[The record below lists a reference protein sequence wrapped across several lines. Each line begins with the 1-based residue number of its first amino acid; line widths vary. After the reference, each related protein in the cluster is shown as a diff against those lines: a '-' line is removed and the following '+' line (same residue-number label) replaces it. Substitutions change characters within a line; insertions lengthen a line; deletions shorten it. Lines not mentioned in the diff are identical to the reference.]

1 MKISETGRSMVEML
15 GVLAIIG
22 VITVGAMIGYRY
34 AMERIMTNSIITGV
48 RARAIVIGQ
57 QRVLGHPLNLSEF
70 HPDTEKDLIYG
81 HFEVKAFNNYVYDG
95 EERQALEV
103 YNIPKRVCEKIQD
116 TEFPDDHITLVNKK
130 EVGDTP
136 QPCIPDG
143 PTENTGNIH
152 NAGDYFTAEY
162 HNTVTFVFMDLEDVE
177 CESSEQCAFCHSCI
191 DGFCTPDEN
200 GAHCGGPSGGCCMG
214 GRCLPLESPACRC
227 ITTYG
232 DDPLGRAYACC
243 LEGYTEGTK
252 EWTCCLNPNDLV
264 CQPPVDKCAG
274 VTCDDCMRCDS
285 DTGTCVLDAT
295 QNGQACGSNGCSVCE
310 NGSCLNKMT
319 QIKKCDGTEENCCPL
334 TAICTDETDCPIE
347 CTETPGICQK
357 CNTTTG
363 RLVPDKEGES
373 CGTCGTC
380 TNGECQDSSIGN
392 YYDPSETPS
401 TKKCC
406 AANSVPIGGWGDVK
420 YPGSDNQWSI
430 ETTFCCPAGTKSW
443 AANESKL
450 NRCCAGDAVTK
461 TGTSRSYCCPTGSK
475 YVAKNGDCCS
485 YDPLSTGSYLNPSDG
500 SDVCCPENS
509 VIEQVASSSSTKDY
523 CCPAGTKSWAKNE
536 EGAARCCAQKNVRGY
551 CCPEGTEYAI
561 QGTCCDS
568 NTMGVL
574 YDPAQNPS
582 PEMCCP
588 TGSVKINARGTGTS
602 HNSSETGL
610 IDFCCPAGTTRWA
623 PNEEG
628 AARCCNGTVLN
639 GKCYE
644 PGEDLCADITCG
656 DCEVCQEGK
665 CVSNGDSCC
674 GVSCGACKECQ
685 NGQCVDAGTTVITK
699 CDGTTETCCS
709 WNGTHTCKDEDCS
722 SSKCTNNDVWD
733 TSEEAKNYYF
743 GSRLA
748 SPVAGQCCPNDNWN
762 GQECCAG
769 SDNYWTQKETEG
781 CCESYGGIVC
791 PNGRCITTGCC
802 DDALPKDP
810 EAYHNCYKCNEETH
824 KWYLPENMRWC
835 PKSKTCTVDCCT
847 YGFSNCCRDATHMDH
862 CWGPTWKYTCEAH
875 RLKSISGNTSNCLTS
890 NDYSTYKFKDQ
901 WGKASCIAHKVTY
914 QGRYD
919 RTGSIGDLC
928 ENTFTY
934 EPSAT
939 FSVVNGDGSQDVP
952 AKPSGKPAKYYETI
966 EL

>member
-1 MKISETGRSMVEML
+1 MKFLSKAKSYFYAQRARRNARAESGRSMVEML

-48 RARAIVIGQ
+48 RARAVVIGQ

-81 HFEVKAFNNYVYDG
+81 HFEVRVFEDYYEDG
-95 EERQALEV
+95 SGYQALEV
-103 YNIPKRVCEKIQD
+103 RNIPKRVCEKIQD
-116 TEFPDDHITLVNKK
+116 TEFPDDHITLVNGD

-136 QPCIPDG
+136 LSCIPDG

-152 NAGDYFTAEY
+152 DAGDYFTAEY

-177 CESSEQCAFCHSCI
+177 CDRNEQCAPCHSCI
-191 DGFCTPDEN
+191 DGFCTADEN
-200 GAHCGGPSGGCCMG
+200 GARCGGPSGGCCMG
-214 GRCLPLESPACRC
+214 GRCLLPGSKECRC
-227 ITTYG
+227 IASY
-232 DDPLGRAYACC
+232 DDPTSKAYACC
-243 LEGYTEGTK
+243 LEGYTEETQA
-252 EWTCCLNPNDLV
+252 WTCCLNPDDPV
-264 CQPPVDKCAG
+264 CQEPADRCAAN
-274 VTCDDCMRCDS
+274 TCGDCMRCDS
-285 DTGTCVLDAT
+285 DSGTCVLDAT
-295 QNGQACGSNGCSVCE
+295 QNGQTCGSNGCSVCE

-319 QIKKCDGTEENCCPL
+319 QIKKCDGTQENCCPL
-334 TAICTDETDCPIE
+334 TTTCTNETNCLID

-357 CNTTTG
+357 CDTTTG
-363 RLVPDKEGES
+363 KLVPDKEGES

-401 TKKCC
+401 TQKCC
-406 AANSVPIGGWGDVK
+406 AANSVPIKGWGDVK

-461 TGTSRSYCCPTGSK
+461 TGTSRSFCCPTGSK
-475 YVAKNGDCCS
+475 YVAKNNDCCS
-485 YDPLSTGSYLNPSDG
+485 YDPLGTGSYLDPSDG

-509 VIEQVASSSSTKDY
+509 VIEQVASSSYTTKDY
-523 CCPAGTKSWAKNE
+523 CCPAGTTVWAKNE

-623 PNEEG
+623 QNEEG

-656 DCEVCQEGK
+656 VCEVCQEGK
-665 CVSNGDSCC
+665 CVSNGDACC
-674 GVSCGACKECQ
+674 GVTCGACEECQ
-685 NGQCVDAGTTVITK
+685 GGRCISRCQSTEKCVDNVCVPKGKCDDLIGEELTCCQNDKVWCNGTCLETGCCASALPQSGESYYDCYECNQTTNRYRRKTGFAWCPVSRKCRKTCCNYRSWGIRGNQNCDGIDAIDTCVDAPSDQANYYFACKG
-699 CDGTTETCCS
+699 E
-709 WNGTHTCKDEDCS
+709 GTHTIEK
-722 SSKCTNNDVWD
+722 
-733 TSEEAKNYYF
+733 
-743 GSRLA
+743 
-748 SPVAGQCCPNDNWN
+748 
-762 GQECCAG
+762 
-769 SDNYWTQKETEG
+769 
-781 CCESYGGIVC
+781 SY
-791 PNGRCITTGCC
+791 NH
-802 DDALPKDP
+802 
-810 EAYHNCYKCNEETH
+810 E
-824 KWYLPENMRWC
+824 
-835 PKSKTCTVDCCT
+835 
-847 YGFSNCCRDATHMDH
+847 
-862 CWGPTWKYTCEAH
+862 
-875 RLKSISGNTSNCLTS
+875 
-890 NDYSTYKFKDQ
+890 YSTV
-901 WGKASCIAHKVTY
+901 S
-914 QGRYD
+914 
-919 RTGSIGDLC
+919 
-928 ENTFTY
+928 
-934 EPSAT
+934 
-939 FSVVNGDGSQDVP
+939 DGSELP
-952 AKPSGKPAKYYETI
+952 PLPPPGKEAKYYETTGG
-966 EL
+966 